1 MLLAIVTIFIIGY
14 LVIAL
19 EHPLRIDKAAVA
31 LLLGML
37 LWVLYAFGAESIVP
51 VADAEELSHYLS
63 SSTTLQ
69 SLPLAQ
75 QCLNFIVN
83 VKVIEHLG
91 DISEILFFLIG
102 AMTIVELI
110 DVHGGFSIITNR
122 ITTRKKRKLLWILG
136 FITFFMSAILD
147 NLTTA
152 IVMVML
158 LRKLVSD
165 QRERWLYAS
174 MIVIAANSGGAWS
187 PIGDITTIMLWVKG
201 NVTTSALVKFVLLPS
216 MVSLIVPLIFASR
229 MLGGTLAPVDTTV
242 KTHSDFVSFGEK
254 RLILILGI
262 LGLVFVPL
270 FKAVTSL
277 PPFIGILFSLSVL
290 WIFTEI
296 MYNRK
301 MIDEAHQCRVPKVLK
316 RIDIPTILFFL
327 GILMAVAVLQATGI
341 LTSMAQ
347 WLDVNVHNVYVI
359 NILLGALSSIVDNV
373 PLVAASIGMYPIVD
387 PIMLSSVSDPAYM
400 GYFVQDGIFWEFL
413 SYCVGV
419 GGSMLII
426 GSAAG
431 VVVMGLERI
440 NFVWYLKHISLLALC
455 GYLAGAFTYMAEVI
469 LFKGGL

>member
-14 LVIAL
+14 LAIAL

-51 VADAEELSHYLS
+51 VADAEELSHYLA

-136 FITFFMSAILD
+136 FITFFMSAVLD

-262 LGLVFVPL
+262 LGLIFVPL

-277 PPFIGILFSLSVL
+277 PP
-290 WIFTEI
+290 FTEI

-341 LTSMAQ
+341 LTSTAQ
-347 WLDVNVHNVYVI
+347 WLDINVHNVYVI

-387 PIMLSSVSDPAYM
+387 PTILSSVSDPAYM

-419 GGSMLII
+419 G
-426 GSAAG
+426 
-431 VVVMGLERI
+431 VMGLERI
-440 NFVWYLKHISLLALC
+440 NFVWYLRHISLLALC